1 MTLPMFL
8 KPLDSLTDEELM
20 QRVNA
25 NDDDRAYGELYHRHA
40 RKLMGFFFRQSGGDE
55 ALAADLTQDTFMRVW
70 TARNKFA
77 TSFSRSARDPFGVQD
92 SRFKIQDSGSK
103 VQGASF
109 RTWML
114 TIGYNL
120 VKNHY
125 RLSEHQ
131 KQYEQF
137 VVRTGEEVAES
148 NIVEHLDNKAFDQA
162 LKQLLEKMSPE
173 SRLLFSLRFEEEL
186 TIPQIAVVMALPE
199 GTVKSRLHILT
210 QSLKQKLNYHDT
222 VRR

>member
-1 MTLPMFL
+1 MTIPMFL
-8 KPLDSLTDEELM
+8 KPLSSLKDEELM
-20 QRVNA
+20 LRVSSK
-25 NDDDRAYGELYHRHA
+25 DDDRAYGELYRRHA
-40 RKLMGFFFRQSGGDE
+40 RRLMGFFFRQSGGDE
-55 ALAADLTQDTFMRVW
+55 ALAADLTQDAFMRVW
-70 TARNKFA
+70 TARDKF
-77 TSFSRSARDPFGVQD
+77 
-92 SRFKIQDSGSK
+92 SGS
-103 VQGASF
+103 SF
-109 RTWML
+109 RTWLL

-137 VVRTGEEVAES
+137 VVQTGEEVAES

-162 LKQLLEKMSPE
+162 LKQHLEKMPPE

-186 TIPQIAVVMALPE
+186 TVPQIAVVMSVPE

-210 QSLKQKLNYHDT
+210 QSLKQKFNYHDT
-222 VRR
+222 V

>member
-1 MTLPMFL
+1 MTIPMFL
-8 KPLDSLTDEELM
+8 KPLSSLKDEELM
-20 QRVNA
+20 LRVSSK
-25 NDDDRAYGELYHRHA
+25 DDDRAYGELYHRHA
-40 RKLMGFFFRQSGGDE
+40 RRLMGFFFRQSGGDE
-55 ALAADLTQDTFMRVW
+55 ALAADLTQDAFMRVW
-70 TARNKFA
+70 TARDKF
-77 TSFSRSARDPFGVQD
+77 
-92 SRFKIQDSGSK
+92 SGS
-103 VQGASF
+103 SF
-109 RTWML
+109 PTWLL

-137 VVRTGEEVAES
+137 VVQTGEEVAES

-162 LKQLLEKMSPE
+162 LKQHLEKMLPE

-186 TIPQIAVVMALPE
+186 TVPQIAVVMSVPE

-210 QSLKQKLNYHDT
+210 QSLKQKFNYHDT
-222 VRR
+222 V

>member
-1 MTLPMFL
+1 MTIPMFL
-8 KPLDSLTDEELM
+8 KPLSSLKDEELM
-20 QRVNA
+20 LRVSSK
-25 NDDDRAYGELYHRHA
+25 DDDRAYGELYHRHA
-40 RKLMGFFFRQSGGDE
+40 RRLMGFFFRQMNGDE
-55 ALAADLTQDTFMRVW
+55 ALAADLTQDAFLRVW
-70 TARNKFA
+70 TARDKF
-77 TSFSRSARDPFGVQD
+77 
-92 SRFKIQDSGSK
+92 SGS
-103 VQGASF
+103 SF
-109 RTWML
+109 RTWLL

-137 VVRTGEEVAES
+137 VVQTGEEVAES

-162 LKQLLEKMSPE
+162 LKQHLEKMPPE

-186 TIPQIAVVMALPE
+186 TVPQIAVVMSVPE

-210 QSLKQKLNYHDT
+210 QSLKQKFNYHDT

>member
-1 MTLPMFL
+1 MIITHLF
-8 KPLDSLTDEELM
+8 KPLSALTDEELM
-20 QRVNA
+20 QRVSSK
-25 NDDDRAYGELYHRHA
+25 DDDRAYGELYHRHA
-40 RKLMGFFFRQSGGDE
+40 RKLMGFFFRQTGGDE

-70 TARNKFA
+70 TARNKF
-77 TSFSRSARDPFGVQD
+77 
-92 SRFKIQDSGSK
+92 SGSN
-103 VQGASF
+103 F
-109 RTWML
+109 RTWLL

-137 VVRTGEEVAES
+137 VVQTGEEVAES

-162 LKQLLEKMSPE
+162 LKQHLEKMPPE

-186 TIPQIAVVMALPE
+186 TVPQIAVVMSVPE

-210 QSLKQKLNYHDT
+210 QSLKQKFNYHDT